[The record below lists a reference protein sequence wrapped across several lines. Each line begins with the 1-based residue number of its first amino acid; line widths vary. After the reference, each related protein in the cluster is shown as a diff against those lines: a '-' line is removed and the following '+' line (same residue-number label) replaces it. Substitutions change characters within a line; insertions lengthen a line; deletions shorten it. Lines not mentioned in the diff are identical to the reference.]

1 MNTGKGGAN
10 FKQIRILF
18 YSVCSSTV
26 VIGMLITKLTPKE
39 DSGIQW
45 HTQAGSIATN
55 LKVKIYFI
63 LPELSA
69 AKSVMW
75 ACHIYESTKGS
86 HDMILGRDLLKYL
99 GLNIKLSD
107 HVTKSDYVTLKG
119 SSTLMINLGTY
130 EFIHLNIRQL
140 HLNNSLQMLIQ
151 KKYMIQKK
159 SILLL
164 NYWV

>member
-1 MNTGKGGAN
+1 MNTRKGGAN
-10 FKQIRILF
+10 FKNFRILF
-18 YSVCSSTV
+18 YSVCSSTI

-75 ACHIYESTKGS
+75 TCHVYESAKGS
-86 HDMILGRDLLKYL
+86 YDMILGRYLLKYL

-107 HVTKSDYVTLKG
+107 HVTKSDYGPLKG
-119 SSTLMINLGTY
+119 SSALMINLGTY
-130 EFIHLNIRQL
+130 EFINLNTGKL
-140 HLNNSLQMLIQ
+140 HLNNSLRILIH
-151 KKYMIQKK
+151 KK
-159 SILLL
+159 
-164 NYWV
+164 